1 MSSTQT
7 TSSKKVD
14 FLSDYD
20 IKGIIG
26 KGTFSIVKLG
36 ENKKTK
42 EKVAIKIMQK
52 NKILSKDDLIRI
64 EREIEILKRLSHP
77 NVIKIHKIFEDE
89 KRYYIIM
96 EFCENGELFNRI
108 VEKRYLTEDEASLF
122 YYQLINGLEYIH
134 KNNIVHRDLKPEN
147 LLLAKNDLLKIIDFG
162 LSNYTE
168 NDLLLGTPCGSPCY
182 ASPEMVSG
190 QRYNGYMIDVWSTGI
205 ILFAMVCG
213 YLPFED
219 NNNEILFEKILK
231 CRINY
236 PGSMG
241 KLTLD
246 LMKKIITPDPKKR
259 ITLEQ
264 IKQHPFYLKGKGLF
278 KKKFPKIISE
288 VKNDEDNNKPIKE
301 IIINNVT
308 PIVKTNILKNI
319 KENKGKINIDN
330 NMCYPLNI
338 NEINNLYKSYQTEI
352 TKVNNLPSNINNTQ
366 DLNNINAL
374 KPYPNIKSEEKENI
388 IKKDHKLESPS
399 SLKSDEIPQDSVP
412 VELSEVKNKIK
423 NIPVKLDVKKNLKE
437 EMNIISNSIHSKNI
451 KINKIYKTNPKIPKE
466 KEKDILYLSTKN
478 RTIEKDRKK
487 INNINYMT
495 AKSQLNDRIV
505 VDFYQKDKL
514 ISTLDNIN
522 NPSRA
527 QKMDYY
533 NMNEIQSKNKNTK
546 VAYKFDKNSVLNN
559 KPNNQI
565 NDDKNKVLIK
575 EVSDEYLTNN
585 KPNQNNNK
593 LIKITNTFSKRI
605 QRKPIYGINKLTNRN
620 NFENNMNLSNVNPEI
635 SKYTSK
641 LNSYTYDEKIDN
653 DIFTENN
660 KNNNFK
666 NIFNEFQL
674 INNNTN
680 SINID
685 SDRNKLLNIHNN
697 KTNIT
702 ERNKEIPLITG
713 KTTAQIPNKDFL
725 ANKKEMY
732 RLNNYVNNKDNINLN
747 SDRNYHHAVRSKNL
761 SMTRSSK
768 NRKIINPITN
778 ISNNDNIYSSNN
790 NTNFRGLSPIN
801 DKYFDTITINNN
813 NSINLHEPKLYI
825 YFQNNN
831 NTSNIA
837 NYQRLKTESNP
848 NKKKIIFKCENKINA
863 NAKNT
868 NKINSVEYNKI
879 VPAKRINTNINEYKT
894 LDNDINLK
902 QRYKATPIKNN
913 NTMVNSKDIK
923 KNDKFIIT
931 KKMYNSIVPNNKK
944 IYTFQTSDIVFNN
957 SKKSKDNN
965 IKYITSKNN
974 NNFYLE
980 KNLYNEP
987 ITKSINNNTIVQISN
1002 ISKSLDKSN
1011 YPYQNIHNIVNT
1023 EGNIDLLGY
1032 DNKSYLNNNNIILN
1046 NYINNNNQRILRKDD
1061 FNFSNNKNNFDNN
1074 DYKMKIQKLQLKN
1087 YAVNN
1092 KENKNFKY
1100 APQTMNDLNVLDS
1113 FKNYRRI
1120 NTITSN
1126 SMRTPDTKQNYK
1138 NMISF
1143 KHYVKNY

>member
-1 MSSTQT
+1 
-7 TSSKKVD
+7 
-14 FLSDYD
+14 
-20 IKGIIG
+20 
-26 KGTFSIVKLG
+26 
-36 ENKKTK
+36 
-42 EKVAIKIMQK
+42 
-52 NKILSKDDLIRI
+52 
-64 EREIEILKRLSHP
+64 
-77 NVIKIHKIFEDE
+77 
-89 KRYYIIM
+89 
-96 EFCENGELFNRI
+96 
-108 VEKRYLTEDEASLF
+108 
-122 YYQLINGLEYIH
+122 
-134 KNNIVHRDLKPEN
+134 
-147 LLLAKNDLLKIIDFG
+147 
-162 LSNYTE
+162 
-168 NDLLLGTPCGSPCY
+168 
-182 ASPEMVSG
+182 
-190 QRYNGYMIDVWSTGI
+190 
-205 ILFAMVCG
+205 
-213 YLPFED
+213 
-219 NNNEILFEKILK
+219 
-231 CRINY
+231 
-236 PGSMG
+236 
-241 KLTLD
+241 
-246 LMKKIITPDPKKR
+246 
-259 ITLEQ
+259 
-264 IKQHPFYLKGKGLF
+264 
-278 KKKFPKIISE
+278 
-288 VKNDEDNNKPIKE
+288 
-301 IIINNVT
+301 
-308 PIVKTNILKNI
+308 
-319 KENKGKINIDN
+319 
-330 NMCYPLNI
+330 
-338 NEINNLYKSYQTEI
+338 
-352 TKVNNLPSNINNTQ
+352 
-366 DLNNINAL
+366 
-374 KPYPNIKSEEKENI
+374 
-388 IKKDHKLESPS
+388 
-399 SLKSDEIPQDSVP
+399 
-412 VELSEVKNKIK
+412 
-423 NIPVKLDVKKNLKE
+423 
-437 EMNIISNSIHSKNI
+437 
-451 KINKIYKTNPKIPKE
+451 
-466 KEKDILYLSTKN
+466 
-478 RTIEKDRKK
+478 
-487 INNINYMT
+487 
-495 AKSQLNDRIV
+495 
-505 VDFYQKDKL
+505 
-514 ISTLDNIN
+514 
-522 NPSRA
+522 
-527 QKMDYY
+527 
-533 NMNEIQSKNKNTK
+533 
-546 VAYKFDKNSVLNN
+546 
-559 KPNNQI
+559 
-565 NDDKNKVLIK
+565 
-575 EVSDEYLTNN
+575 
-585 KPNQNNNK
+585 
-593 LIKITNTFSKRI
+593 
-605 QRKPIYGINKLTNRN
+605 
-620 NFENNMNLSNVNPEI
+620 MNLSNVNPEI

-685 SDRNKLLNIHNN
+685 SDRNQLLNIHNN

-702 ERNKEIPLITG
+702 ERNKEKPLITG
-713 KTTAQIPNKDFL
+713 KTTAQIPKKDFL

-778 ISNNDNIYSSNN
+778 ISNNDNIYSSSN

-848 NKKKIIFKCENKINA
+848 NKKKIIFKCENKINV

-868 NKINSVEYNKI
+868 NKINLVEYNKI

-902 QRYKATPIKNN
+902 QRYKATPINNN

-944 IYTFQTSDIVFNN
+944 IYTFKTSDIVFNN

-965 IKYITSKNN
+965 IKYITSNNN

-1032 DNKSYLNNNNIILN
+1032 DNKTYLNNNNIIFN

-1074 DYKMKIQKLQLKN
+1074 DYKIKIQKLQLKN

-1092 KENKNFKY
+1092 KEIKNFKY

-1138 NMISF
+1138 NMINF
-1143 KHYVKNY
+1143 KQYVKNY